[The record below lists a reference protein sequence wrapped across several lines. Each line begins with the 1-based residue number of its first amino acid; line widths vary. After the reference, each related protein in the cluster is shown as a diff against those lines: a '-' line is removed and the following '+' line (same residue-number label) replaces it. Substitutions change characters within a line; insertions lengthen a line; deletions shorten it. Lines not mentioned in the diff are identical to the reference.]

1 MFQLFN
7 FKLFNFHV
15 NFLWLTLMIIC
26 FKFGMSLWS
35 CFTFSVS
42 VLTTVT
48 RHNMLFLCFWDGSR
62 FFKGP
67 AGIVFQAFEAF
78 RWVCILLELEMIS
91 FLRKFFKLSF
101 KIAEIAHLLRM
112 FSCFYPHIG
121 NLGIRSSAIW
131 QVLTVNQKIVFD
143 QCSEQMRPLSKFISV
158 AFS

>member
-1 MFQLFN
+1 MVDSDDNL
-7 FKLFNFHV
+7 
-15 NFLWLTLMIIC
+15 C

-48 RHNMLFLCFWDGSR
+48 RLNMFFFYVSEMVLAFLKDQQE
-62 FFKGP
+62 
-67 AGIVFQAFEAF
+67 VFQAFEAF
-78 RWVCILLELEMIS
+78 SWVCILLELEMIS

-101 KIAEIAHLLRM
+101 KIAEFAHLLRM

-121 NLGIRSSAIW
+121 NLGIRSNVIW